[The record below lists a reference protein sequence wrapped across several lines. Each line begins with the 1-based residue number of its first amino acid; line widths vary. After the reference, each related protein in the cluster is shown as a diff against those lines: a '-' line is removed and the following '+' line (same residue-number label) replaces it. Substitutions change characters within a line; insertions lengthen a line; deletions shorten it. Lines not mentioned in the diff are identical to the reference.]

1 MQRDGFS
8 SRTAPYGAVLY
19 SHMSCGK
26 RRWVLL
32 QNAAAGGVLYSHIP
46 VERRWVLLQNGAL
59 RRRSVLAYVLWK
71 EAMGSPPERRR
82 RRRSVLAYSCRKA
95 MGSPPERRLTAPF
108 CTRICPVERG
118 DGFSSRTPPQAA
130 FC

>member
-1 MQRDGFS
+1 MGSPPERRLTAPFCTRICPVERGDGFSSRTPPQAAFCTRIFLSKGDGFS

-59 RRRSVLAYVLWK
+59 RRRSVLAELK
-71 EAMGSPPERRR
+71 PS
-82 RRRSVLAYSCRKA
+82 
-95 MGSPPERRLTAPF
+95 
-108 CTRICPVERG
+108 
-118 DGFSSRTPPQAA
+118 
-130 FC
+130 

>member
-46 VERRWVLLQNGAL
+46 VERRWVLFQNGAL

-71 EAMGSPPERRR
+71 
-82 RRRSVLAYSCRKA
+82 
-95 MGSPPERRLTAPF
+95 
-108 CTRICPVERG
+108 G
-118 DGFSSRTPPQAA
+118 DGFSSRTAPYGAVLYSHMS
-130 FC
+130 CGKRRWVLL